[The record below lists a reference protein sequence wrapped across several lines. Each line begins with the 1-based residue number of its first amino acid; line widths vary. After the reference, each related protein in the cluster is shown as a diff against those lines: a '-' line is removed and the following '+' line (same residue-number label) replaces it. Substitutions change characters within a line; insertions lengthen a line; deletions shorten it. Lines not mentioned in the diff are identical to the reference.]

1 MHQFNLIFLHFTD
14 LIRQIGYWPWC
25 FIYHILNIQ
34 YLYIVQWNTLLP
46 HPVLCLAVKIS
57 NIQNT
62 IYTTQE
68 NVHDGEMCAKNEED
82 NIKYNLKYSFFVN
95 ITIKFTV
102 SCYHLHSANHRR
114 PQFLLGEKSLDWCS
128 TDLCLPVCSLNGSM
142 HNNPPLDHGWMQVW
156 GCYILLYYKV

>member
-95 ITIKFTV
+95 ITIK
-102 SCYHLHSANHRR
+102 LHC
-114 PQFLLGEKSLDWCS
+114 FLLSLTFSQSQKATIFIGREKLRLVLYWFMPTCLQSQRVNAQQPSSWPWLDAG
-128 TDLCLPVCSLNGSM
+128 VG
-142 HNNPPLDHGWMQVW
+142 
-156 GCYILLYYKV
+156 LLYIVML